1 MLLLWSALNRDKF
14 DPKLYL
20 YHYTSFETALKI
32 LYSGSF
38 RLSPLS
44 NTNDTTEQ
52 KCRVS
57 YAFKRTDEMNGLITC
72 FENEWQKLVSN
83 SKLLCFSQDHK
94 KSSTFKNADFNI
106 FDVSGRG
113 FALPRMWAQYS
124 NNNGVCIIVEKNK
137 LLDLVKESFP
147 NAIYQPVRY
156 RTDNNRFEFS
166 EETLRQVCN
175 ILNAQ
180 HNLEVV
186 SSFLQKKDG
195 FINYAFFSKSNDWS
209 NECEYRVFVPT
220 SEPGF
225 LWLKGIQGCIAGLV
239 VGEKIDESKSYVLQ
253 KIWPSIK
260 MRRIVFEP
268 SRCTLENF
276 RQV

>member
-1 MLLLWSALNRDKF
+1 MLLLWSALNRDIF

-32 LYSGSF
+32 LYSRSF

-94 KSSTFKNADFNI
+94 KSSTLKNADFNI

-239 VGEKIDESKSYVLQ
+239 VGETIDESKSYVLQ

>member
-1 MLLLWSALNRDKF
+1 MQLLWSALNRKNF

-32 LYSGSF
+32 LYSESF
-38 RLSPLS
+38 WLSPLS

-57 YAFKRTDEMNGLITC
+57 YAFRRTDEMNNLITC
-72 FENEWQKLVSN
+72 FENEWKKLVSN
-83 SKLLCFSQDHK
+83 SKLLCFCQDHK
-94 KSSTFKNADFNI
+94 KPSNTKETGYSI

-124 NNNGVCIIVEKNK
+124 NNDGVCIIVEKSK
-137 LLDLVKESFP
+137 LLDLVNESFP
-147 NAIYQPVRY
+147 NAIFQPVRY
-156 RTDNNRFEFS
+156 RTENNRFEFS
-166 EETLRQVCN
+166 EESLRHVCK
-175 ILNAQ
+175 IIKAQ
-180 HNLEVV
+180 HNVEVV
-186 SSFLQKKDG
+186 SSFLKNIDG
-195 FINYAFFSKSNDWS
+195 FINYAFFTKSNDWS
-209 NECEYRVFVPT
+209 NECEFRIFVPT
-220 SEPGF
+220 SEPGY
-225 LWLKGIQGCIAGLV
+225 LHLEDVQSCIAGIV
-239 VGEKIDESKSYVLQ
+239 VGERIDESKSYVLQ
-253 KIWPSIK
+253 KIWPKIK